1 MDLRLHI
8 SDYNYSLPAER
19 IAQYPAA
26 ERDFSKLLIYKG
38 GQAITKDRFNRV
50 SDYLA
55 GNSLVIF
62 NNTRVIHA
70 RILFTSDTGSNI
82 ELFCLRPVDPE
93 DYETAFNKTGECIW
107 ECLVGNLRKWKNPV
121 LKKYTSD
128 GKQSLELR
136 AEMLSK
142 TSYGYRIKFSWSDAS
157 LPYSEIL
164 NRAGILP
171 LPPYIKR
178 NPVETDNYRYQ
189 TIYARNEG
197 SVAAP
202 TAGLHFTEAILK
214 QLQEKNIPGA
224 TVTLHVGAGTFL
236 PVRTDAIADHPMHAE
251 EFAVT
256 SGTLE
261 VLLNHNGPLVAVGTT
276 TVRTLESLYWL
287 GAKLITTGS
296 ASTELDQWEPYRI
309 KDSIC
314 KKDSLEALYAYLRQR
329 HMDEF
334 TASTRIM
341 IIPGYQYRLV
351 DQLIT
356 NFHQPRSTLLLLVA
370 AFIGEDWKRVYQY
383 ALENNFRFLS
393 YGDSSLL
400 IP

>member
-38 GQAITKDRFNRV
+38 EQAIKQDRFNHV
-50 SDYLA
+50 SNYLA
-55 GNSLVIF
+55 GNSLVVF

-70 RILFTSDTGSNI
+70 RILFTSDTGNTI

-93 DYETAFNKTGECIW
+93 DYETVFHKTGECIW
-107 ECLVGNLRKWKNPV
+107 ECLVGNLRKWKDQV
-121 LKKYTSD
+121 LKKYIYD

-142 TSYGYRIKFSWSDAS
+142 TIYGYRIKFSWPDSSVPFHA
-157 LPYSEIL
+157 LLEK
-164 NRAGILP
+164 AGIIP

-178 NPVETDNYRYQ
+178 IPVETDNYRYQ

-202 TAGLHFTEAILK
+202 TAGLHFTESILN
-214 QLQEKNIPGA
+214 QLQEKNIRSA
-224 TVTLHVGAGTFL
+224 SVTLHVGAGTFL
-236 PVRTDAIADHPMHAE
+236 PVKAEKIADHPMHAE
-251 EFAVT
+251 VFAVT
-256 SGTLE
+256 TGTLE
-261 VLLNHNGPLVAVGTT
+261 LLLNHNGPLVAVGTT

-287 GAKLITTGS
+287 GVKLIITGS
-296 ASTELDQWEPYRI
+296 ASSELDQWEPYRM
-309 KDSIC
+309 KDRIC
-314 KKDSLEALYAYLRQR
+314 KKESLEALYNYLLQR
-329 HMDEF
+329 NMDEF

-370 AFIGEDWKRVYQY
+370 AFIGENWKRVYQY
-383 ALENNFRFLS
+383 ALENDFRFLS

>member
-38 GQAITKDRFNRV
+38 EQAIQHDRFNRV
-50 SDYLA
+50 SHYLA
-55 GNSLVIF
+55 ENSLVVF

-70 RILFTSDTGSNI
+70 RILFTSDTGSTI

-93 DYETAFNKTGECIW
+93 DYETAFSKTGECTW
-107 ECLVGNLRKWKNPV
+107 ECLVGNLRKWKGRC
-121 LKKYTSD
+121 LKQYISD
-128 GKQSLELR
+128 GKQSLEVR
-136 AEMLSK
+136 AEMLSR
-142 TSYGYRIKFSWSDAS
+142 SLSGYRIRFSWSDAS
-157 LPYSEIL
+157 LPFREL
-164 NRAGILP
+164 LEKAGIIP

-178 NPVETDNYRYQ
+178 LPVDTDNYRYQ

-202 TAGLHFTEAILK
+202 TAGLHFTESILN
-214 QLQEKNIPGA
+214 QLQEKNIRSA
-224 TVTLHVGAGTFL
+224 TITLHVGAGTFL
-236 PVRTDAIADHPMHAE
+236 PVKTETIADHPMHAE
-251 EFAVT
+251 AFAVT
-256 SGTLE
+256 PGTLE
-261 VLLNHNGPLVAVGTT
+261 ILLHHNGPLVAVGTT

-296 ASTELDQWEPYRI
+296 ASSELDQWEPYRMKARI
-309 KDSIC
+309 S
-314 KKDSLEALYAYLRQR
+314 KKESLEALYTYLLQ
-329 HMDEF
+329 HKLEEF

>member
-236 PVRTDAIADHPMHAE
+236 PVRTNAIADHPMHAE

-296 ASTELDQWEPYRI
+296 ASTELDQWEPYRK

>member
-1 MDLRLHI
+1 MNLHLDI
-8 SDYNYSLPAER
+8 RDFDYSLPAEK

-26 ERDFSKLLIYKG
+26 ERDYSKLLIYKG
-38 GQAITKDRFNRV
+38 KQAITHDRFRNIAN
-50 SDYLA
+50 YLA
-55 GNSLVIF
+55 GNSLLVF

-70 RILFTSDTGSNI
+70 RILFTSDTGSTI
-82 ELFCLRPVDPE
+82 ELFCLKPVDPGE
-93 DYETAFNKTGECIW
+93 YETAFNKTGECLW
-107 ECLVGNLRKWKNPV
+107 ECMVGNLRKWKGQV
-121 LKKYTSD
+121 LMQCIND
-128 GKQSLELR
+128 GRKSLELR

-142 TSYGYRIKFSWSDAS
+142 NSHGYLIRFSWSDS
-157 LPYSEIL
+157 SIPYSGVLEK
-164 NRAGILP
+164 AGIIP

-178 NPVETDNYRYQ
+178 HPVETDNHRYQ

-214 QLQEKNIPGA
+214 QLQEKNIRS
-224 TVTLHVGAGTFL
+224 TNLTLHVGAGTFL
-236 PVRTDAIADHPMHAE
+236 PVKAERITDHSMHSE
-251 EFAVT
+251 EFAV
-256 SGTLE
+256 SLKTLGF
-261 VLLNHNGPLVAVGTT
+261 LLNHTGPIVAVGTT

-287 GAKLITTGS
+287 GTKLIKTGY
-296 ASTELDQWEPYRI
+296 ASFELVQWEPFHMNDRTN
-309 KDSIC
+309 
-314 KKDSLEALYAYLRQR
+314 KKEALEALYNYLIK
-329 HMDEF
+329 HNLDEF

-341 IIPGYQYRLV
+341 IVPGYRYRLV

-370 AFIGEDWKRVYQY
+370 AFIGEEWKQVYQY
-383 ALENNFRFLS
+383 ALESNFRFLS